1 MKCPKCGSEIN
12 EGSFFCSSCGMQI
25 DKPQDNASNQSNG
38 KKTPVG
44 LIVIVIILAL
54 IIISV
59 FVGIS
64 MSKEED
70 KKENKTNQEQTVE
83 KEDKKEDK
91 EDTKTVTYSNYTFEV
106 PEHYIA
112 TPSDSQ
118 LLILNADNSLA
129 EAVIYQTGTT
139 YSTLS
144 SMKDQIVD
152 LLKAQESSQSQG
164 YDFTNA
170 VTKEKT
176 YGGKQFLITSGIKQG
191 TIDLDITYAEADDGV
206 FIISIAKTDGNIE
219 DSERDELY
227 SIISTA
233 NNE

>member
-1 MKCPKCGSEIN
+1 
-12 EGSFFCSSCGMQI
+12 
-25 DKPQDNASNQSNG
+25 
-38 KKTPVG
+38 
-44 LIVIVIILAL
+44 
-54 IIISV
+54 
-59 FVGIS
+59 
-64 MSKEED
+64 
-70 KKENKTNQEQTVE
+70 
-83 KEDKKEDK
+83 
-91 EDTKTVTYSNYTFEV
+91 
-106 PEHYIA
+106 
-112 TPSDSQ
+112 
-118 LLILNADNSLA
+118 
-129 EAVIYQTGTT
+129 
-139 YSTLS
+139 
-144 SMKDQIVD
+144 MKDQIVD

-170 VTKEKT
+170 VTEEKI